1 MDLHTIHLGKI
12 TGWGGHV
19 TETNQPIKKKK
30 RNKVKRKKITY
41 LPLSKK
47 KKNPVGFPRVSEN
60 SVREASTCSFKDRFS
75 LPRPEHGVFL

>member
-19 TETNQPIKKKK
+19 TETNQPIKKK
-30 RNKVKRKKITY
+30 RNKVNRKKITY
-41 LPLSKK
+41 LPLSQ
-47 KKNPVGFPRVSEN
+47 KNPVGFPRVSEN
-60 SVREASTCSFKDRFS
+60 SVREASTCSLKDRFS

>member
-30 RNKVKRKKITY
+30 KEQGKEKENHIFAPVQ
-41 LPLSKK
+41 

-60 SVREASTCSFKDRFS
+60 SVREASTCSLKDRFS

>member
-1 MDLHTIHLGKI
+1 MHTIHLGKI

-19 TETNQPIKKKK
+19 TETNQPIKK

-47 KKNPVGFPRVSEN
+47 KPSRISKSQ
-60 SVREASTCSFKDRFS
+60 
-75 LPRPEHGVFL
+75 